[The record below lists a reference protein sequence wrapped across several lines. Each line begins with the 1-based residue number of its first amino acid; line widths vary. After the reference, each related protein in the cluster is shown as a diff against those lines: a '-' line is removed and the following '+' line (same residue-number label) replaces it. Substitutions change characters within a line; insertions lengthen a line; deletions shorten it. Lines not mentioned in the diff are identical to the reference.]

1 MRGHD
6 QKHYQDIVIINVG
19 KKLPATEKKNR
30 NPFLQFLVIVLSALL
45 LFTMGYLACVKA
57 GLIAPPHGNC
67 CFGIIELNLDFDF
80 DTSDADE

>member
-1 MRGHD
+1 MRGRV

-19 KKLPATEKKNR
+19 KKLSPTEKKNSR

-57 GLIAPPHGNC
+57 GLIAPPDGHC
-67 CFGIIELNLDFDF
+67 CFGILELNFDF
-80 DTSDADE
+80 DASDADA